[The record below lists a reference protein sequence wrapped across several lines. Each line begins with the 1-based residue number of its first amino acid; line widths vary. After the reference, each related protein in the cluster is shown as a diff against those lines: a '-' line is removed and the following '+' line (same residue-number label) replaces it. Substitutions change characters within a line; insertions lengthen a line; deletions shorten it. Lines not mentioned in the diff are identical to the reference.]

1 MLIPLSTNISC
12 KSCKSS
18 KSCLT
23 KLLASV
29 SCVFLLSVSSY
40 AQRRQP
46 VLICKQP
53 VFAAL
58 KPMPDISYECDS
70 QLNAWDE
77 KILKLPA
84 RVTAIKTL
92 MTELSSFSDAAWW
105 AADVVDL
112 SVCDYTNAPG
122 RLTSEQR
129 RSFMNGEYVFW
140 LFGDSRIRLALI
152 PDPCY
157 QSEYGGANAFLLYR
171 NGGRVF
177 VTQALDGYFS
187 RADNSVG
194 LAFAK
199 LNGQE
204 IIEISTGSGGLT
216 PSLTNYY
223 FVIDPRTH
231 QAVPRNLF
239 KGEHGPT
246 NEISSAMLFN
256 DVPATA
262 LKVLRGNT
270 LAKSFTIYVDDANG
284 KIDDNGRTLSR
295 KIMRWNGT
303 LYR

>member
-1 MLIPLSTNISC
+1 MSCIVLSSAFC
-12 KSCKSS
+12 
-18 KSCLT
+18 
-23 KLLASV
+23 
-29 SCVFLLSVSSY
+29 Y
-40 AQRRQP
+40 GQQP
-46 VLICKQP
+46 VLMCKKP

-58 KPMPDISYECDS
+58 KPMPELSYECDS

-84 RVTAIKTL
+84 RVAAIKTL
-92 MTELSSFSDAAWW
+92 TTELSSFSDAAWW
-105 AADVVDL
+105 TADVVDL
-112 SVCDYTNAPG
+112 SVCDYTKAPG
-122 RLTSEQR
+122 RLAAAQR
-129 RSFMNGEYVFW
+129 RSFMTGEYVFW
-140 LFGDSRIRLALI
+140 LFGDSHIRLALI

-157 QSEYGGANAFLLYR
+157 QTEYGGANAFLLYR

-177 VTQALDGYFS
+177 VTQVLDGYFS

-223 FVIDPRTH
+223 FAIDPRTN
-231 QAVPRNLF
+231 QAVPKNLF
-239 KGEHGPT
+239 KGEQGPT

-270 LAKSFTIYVDDANG
+270 LAPSFTIYVDDEKG